1 MTKVQD
7 TQDERIRAILG
18 DDEGIDRNA
27 AAERFYD
34 HLKAHLQLPA
44 EVKGSE
50 DFRWEEPYVFGA
62 RSKQEYQ
69 QLKKTQPSYR
79 DRYQLLGI
87 ERGVVSEWM
96 LYAGEDIAA
105 RVRRVGDGKEFCLG
119 LGELEA
125 TDKKSPNHQLLD
137 DYAVWFVNN
146 R

>member
-1 MTKVQD
+1 MTRVQD
-7 TQDERIRAILG
+7 TQDERIRAIVG
-18 DDEGIDRNA
+18 DDEGSDFSA
-27 AAERFYD
+27 SAGRFYE
-34 HLKAHLQLPA
+34 HLRAHLLLPA
-44 EVKGSE
+44 EVKGGE

-79 DRYQLLGI
+79 DRYQLLRI

-105 RVRRVGDGKEFCLG
+105 HVRRVSDDKEFCLG
-119 LGELEA
+119 LAELEA
-125 TDKKSPNHQLLD
+125 TDKRAPNYQLLH